1 MKKKSAAIIT
11 NFNIKEKYDTAL
23 KVAELLEG
31 RDVEILV
38 DSVAD
43 KSIRTQGRA
52 FPSYR
57 VLSPDQL
64 CNGADFAV
72 VLGGDGSI
80 IDALKRAAA
89 YSTPVIGINFG
100 RVGFLAELERDEIDM
115 LNRVVDGDFRTEERS
130 MLFVQIFSESGQKK
144 FADFAANEAVIS
156 NGSISKIVDLQVSEN
171 DVLISNVRA
180 DGLIITTPTGSTAY
194 SLSAGGPIIDP
205 RVKCLCLTPI
215 CPHSLTVR
223 PIVFSE
229 NAVIDIK
236 YMPQRVKNIYL
247 TIDGR
252 KNTELCFGDRV
263 SVSKANRAPIFIR
276 LKEHSF
282 YTKLSSK
289 LK

>member
-1 MKKKSAAIIT
+1 MKMKSAAIIT
-11 NFNIKEKYDTAL
+11 NFNIREKYDTAV
-23 KVAELLEG
+23 KVAELLQSRE
-31 RDVEILV
+31 V
-38 DSVAD
+38 DIIVDTVAD
-43 KSIRTQGRA
+43 KSIRAQGRP
-52 FPSYR
+52 FPAYR

-89 YSTPVIGINFG
+89 YCTPVIGINFG

-115 LNRVVDGDFRTEERS
+115 LHRVVDGDFRTEERS
-130 MLFVQIFSESGQKK
+130 MLFVQIFSESGRKK

-229 NAVIDIK
+229 NAVIDIR

-252 KNTELCFGDRV
+252 KNTELNFGDRI
-263 SVSKANRAPIFIR
+263 SISKASRAPVFIR